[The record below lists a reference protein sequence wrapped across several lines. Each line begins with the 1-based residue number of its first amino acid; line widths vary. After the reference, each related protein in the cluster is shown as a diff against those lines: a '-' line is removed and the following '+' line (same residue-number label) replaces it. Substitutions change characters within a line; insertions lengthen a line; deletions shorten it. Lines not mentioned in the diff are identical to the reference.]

1 MGVIQIRPGET
12 LKFDAEKEADIV
24 EKVKALSNSHKLG
37 DLVANLLRIAFESPE
52 LLEDRA
58 KLISSVNRIQ
68 QLGMSQNRHEY
79 YLSINKEMES
89 LRKKIDE
96 IYSMSYKVYTL
107 ALMNKLLN
115 IEKQAENSLMATFI
129 LERQVENIT
138 RTLGIDSIG
147 HIFESNK
154 LESTKNKA
162 EDVLEYIVNTYSG
175 IVAEIRANIVTSQ
188 SDNALLVKRYREREE
203 DKGIIKDEHKTEE
216 KKDNRGDTIEDE
228 EIELVDK
235 RDGNELVINIP
246 TGDRAMQFQRML
258 EDL

>member
-147 HIFESNK
+147 HIFESNR

-175 IVAEIRANIVTSQ
+175 IVAEIRANVVTSQ
-188 SDNALLVKRYREREE
+188 SDNALLVKRYGEREE
-203 DKGIIKDEHKTEE
+203 DKGIIKDEHKTE
-216 KKDNRGDTIEDE
+216 DNRGDTIEDE

-235 RDGNELVINIP
+235 RDDNELVINIP